1 MYGRESYASV
11 YRIVEEGEKIDN
23 RLCAD
28 RVERNA
34 GVSGA
39 YRRGSRK
46 ALCLWRRPR
55 AKGRERSRAM
65 RLRRKG
71 ASRLV
76 AALVGS
82 AALLLGGIQ
91 ILFIRFWPPELG
103 RI

>member
-1 MYGRESYASV
+1 
-11 YRIVEEGEKIDN
+11 
-23 RLCAD
+23 
-28 RVERNA
+28 
-34 GVSGA
+34 
-39 YRRGSRK
+39 
-46 ALCLWRRPR
+46 
-55 AKGRERSRAM
+55 M

>member
-1 MYGRESYASV
+1 MRRRFGG
-11 YRIVEEGEKIDN
+11 EGSE
-23 RLCAD
+23 
-28 RVERNA
+28 
-34 GVSGA
+34 
-39 YRRGSRK
+39 
-46 ALCLWRRPR
+46 
-55 AKGRERSRAM
+55 AM

-91 ILFIRFWPPELG
+91 ILFIRFWPLELG

>member
-1 MYGRESYASV
+1 MT
-11 YRIVEEGEKIDN
+11 DN
-23 RLCAD
+23 QLCAD
-28 RVERNA
+28 RAAGND
-34 GVSGA
+34 GVSCACRQGSA
-39 YRRGSRK
+39 GGCWRGPGRATRMRRRFGGEGS
-46 ALCLWRRPR
+46 
-55 AKGRERSRAM
+55 EAM